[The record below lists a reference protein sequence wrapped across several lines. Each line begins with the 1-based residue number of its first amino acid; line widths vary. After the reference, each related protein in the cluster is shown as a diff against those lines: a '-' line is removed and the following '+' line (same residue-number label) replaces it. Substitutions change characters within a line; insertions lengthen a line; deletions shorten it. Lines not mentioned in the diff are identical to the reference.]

1 MGVPSGS
8 LLATLA
14 AMVPSK
20 SPNDGNMKK
29 ILALVIGLILLSACG
44 PKLYYPSLDW
54 LIPWYVDDYI
64 SLEPDQNS
72 RLRTQLAR
80 QLDWHCRTQLP
91 EYAEFLRD
99 LRREVGHNDR
109 PFTVE
114 RLDAYKLRLIRYWNV
129 LIQQISPDIADIMF
143 SATDEQID
151 ELFVNLEKKN
161 RDIENEYVAPP
172 PQKIIQNRQKRM
184 QKRLNYWLGGLNES
198 QLQAVNAWNRQIEPI
213 ATERVAY
220 RRKIQAAG
228 RQILENR
235 TNPDELEA
243 ALSGLFTNAEE
254 FRTENYQ
261 RKIDVNTQRTFELLA
276 YLLETLTPNQR
287 NHLSNRLE
295 SLAADLDQL
304 SCDPASKKSSSR
316 NSIHSEKMIYD
327 ASASENPC
335 RRARFANICDNPAPS
350 EKIEPM
356 SRFSSAV

>member
-1 MGVPSGS
+1 
-8 LLATLA
+8 
-14 AMVPSK
+14 
-20 SPNDGNMKK
+20 MKK

-44 PKLYYPSLDW
+44 PRLYYPSLDW

-64 SLEPDQNS
+64 SLEPDQSS

-91 EYAEFLRD
+91 EYAEFLLD
-99 LRREVGHNDR
+99 LRREVDHSGR
-109 PFTVE
+109 PVTVE
-114 RLDAYKLRLIRYWNV
+114 RLDTYKMRLIRYWNV

-143 SATDEQID
+143 SATDEQVD
-151 ELFVNLEKKN
+151 ELFENLETKN
-161 RDIENEYVAPP
+161 RDIENEYVVPP

-184 QKRLNYWLGGLNES
+184 QKRLNYWLGGLTES
-198 QLQAVNAWNRQIEPI
+198 QLQAVDAWNLQIEPI
-213 ATERVAY
+213 AADRVAY

-228 RQILENR
+228 RHILENR

-243 ALSGLFTNAEE
+243 ALRGLLTNSEE

-304 SCDPASKKSSSR
+304 SCDPASKKNRAKGSR
-316 NSIHSEKMIYD
+316 KNKFAILGVEAPAWQGAKTQEYLDIPSFRN
-327 ASASENPC
+327 AA
-335 RRARFANICDNPAPS
+335 RRMHRHPKCDVIF
-350 EKIEPM
+350 E
-356 SRFSSAV
+356 

>member
-1 MGVPSGS
+1 
-8 LLATLA
+8 
-14 AMVPSK
+14 MVPSK
-20 SPNDGNMKK
+20 SLNDGNMKK

-64 SLEPDQNS
+64 SLEPDQSS

-91 EYAEFLRD
+91 EYAEFLLD
-99 LRREVGHNDR
+99 LRREVDHSGR
-109 PFTVE
+109 PVTVE
-114 RLDAYKLRLIRYWNV
+114 RLDTYKMRLIRYWNV
-129 LIQQISPDIADIMF
+129 LIHQISPDIADIMF
-143 SATDEQID
+143 SATDEQVD
-151 ELFVNLEKKN
+151 ELFENLETKN
-161 RDIENEYVAPP
+161 RDIENEYVVPP

-184 QKRLNYWLGGLNES
+184 QKRLNFWLGGLTEP
-198 QLQAVNAWNRQIEPI
+198 QIKAVDAWNLQVEPI
-213 ATERVAY
+213 AADRVSY

-228 RQILENR
+228 RHILENR

-243 ALSGLFTNAEE
+243 ALRGLLTNAEE

-276 YLLETLTPNQR
+276 YMLETLTPNQR

-304 SCDPASKKSSSR
+304 SCDPASKKSR
-316 NSIHSEKMIYD
+316 QQKIY
-327 ASASENPC
+327 S
-335 RRARFANICDNPAPS
+335 F
-350 EKIEPM
+350 
-356 SRFSSAV
+356 